1 MNDLSEL
8 SEGASRAVAEVV
20 ETRNTFTNKDG
31 SSSERVIVKF
41 KLHDKKGALELL
53 GKHLGMFSD
62 KYEDN
67 RNQIFIN
74 GDDPQAVIDKIFATM
89 SARGGVDG
97 SSNGHALTDGIP
109 EDEGRPEAGTGGS
122 G

>member
-1 MNDLSEL
+1 MLLSIWKEAINGDLE
-8 SEGASRAVAEVV
+8 AIDRAVKIL
-20 ETRNTFTNKDG
+20 TRIDAIWGLVQEKP
-31 SSSERVIVKF
+31 V
-41 KLHDKKGALELL
+41 
-53 GKHLGMFSD
+53 
-62 KYEDN
+62 YEDN

-109 EDEGRPEAGTGGS
+109 EDASRPEAGTGGS